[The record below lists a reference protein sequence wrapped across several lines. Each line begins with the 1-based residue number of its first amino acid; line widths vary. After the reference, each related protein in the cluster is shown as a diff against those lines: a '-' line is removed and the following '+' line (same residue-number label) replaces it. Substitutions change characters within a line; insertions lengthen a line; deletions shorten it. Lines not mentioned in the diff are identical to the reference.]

1 MIINWKASLL
11 EYHLFRSCSSNL
23 YCDLDPEQW
32 NLSVIG
38 VSRVPNNN
46 ICISFGPSTKGSSH
60 LLTKAWIGSYRN
72 SQHYKKKIHR
82 NSHPIMW
89 YVVISNMK
97 KRIWRRFF
105 FSELTSAHTR
115 SDLQIKLKTDIAE
128 VASERLKKGGSW
140 RGRGKR
146 APSGSL

>member
-46 ICISFGPSTKGSSH
+46 FCISFGPSTKGSSH

-72 SQHYKKKIHR
+72 SQHYKKKFTEIR
-82 NSHPIMW
+82 I
-89 YVVISNMK
+89 ISSDMLSFLTWK
-97 KRIWRRFF
+97 KESEGDFF
-105 FSELTSAHTR
+105 FLRSNISLHQIRLANQTR
-115 SDLQIKLKTDIAE
+115 DWYRRGSIRKA
-128 VASERLKKGGSW
+128 KKGRILEGE
-140 RGRGKR
+140 GKK
-146 APSGSL
+146 GTFW